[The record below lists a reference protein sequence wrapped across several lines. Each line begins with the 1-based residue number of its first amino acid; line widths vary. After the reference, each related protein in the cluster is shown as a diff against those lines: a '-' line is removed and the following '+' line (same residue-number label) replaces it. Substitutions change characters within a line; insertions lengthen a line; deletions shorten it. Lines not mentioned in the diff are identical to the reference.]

1 VPADMVLQSSNLT
14 CCDENYIKVHE
25 LVVKEDGGTPKVTSK
40 YEILKEPPKNMI
52 VSTVEIVH

>member
-1 VPADMVLQSSNLT
+1 MVLQSSNLT

-25 LVVKEDGGTPKVTSK
+25 LVVKEDGGIPKVTSK